1 MTTTLTQLHIQMGA
15 FFTNVQLKVL
25 NPNQPDLNE
34 LIINYIIQ
42 LNTEAGFLK
51 VDDENDADKSVIISI
66 SEDRSWISIYDE
78 ETEDQHIKKLNKL
91 AANLSKAFK
100 TTALSV
106 LVNDSDSLYVGLNIN
121 GVLKDTISNRSRKI
135 DFTKNKDILW
145 SDILTNNYSFDNII
159 TAWQNKS
166 HFVEDFLT
174 ELGKFIN
181 LDTSNLLT
189 GYEYLNQNK
198 LTKQVK
204 LNFAQKDKKK
214 PPELG
219 LTQFKTVASG
229 IVLDIKTGEKQTAEW
244 IITNEGSASRGLDIM
259 LTGTCIENDL
269 LIPELAKLRFFNPET
284 EIFHEYTSFFIET
297 ISTEKEKLFYVT
309 MEDIEI
315 PKGFK
320 PVLPMTT
327 KEYKRYSAI
336 QYKHALTI
344 NIRFRGGKE
353 GAGEFTVFFSPLA
366 NRQEGS
372 ASSTLVKMSL
382 EEWRKTNW

>member
-1 MTTTLTQLHIQMGA
+1 MGA
-15 FFTNVQLKVL
+15 FFTNVQLKVPE
-25 NPNQPDLNE
+25 PNQRDLSE
-34 LIINYIIQ
+34 QILNYIIQ
-42 LNTEAGFLK
+42 LNTEAGFLQ
-51 VDDENDADKSVIISI
+51 VDAENDADKSVIISI
-66 SEDRSWISIYDE
+66 SEDRSWISVYDE

-121 GVLKDTISNRSRKI
+121 GVLKDTISNRLRKA
-135 DFTKNKDILW
+135 DFSKNKPILW
-145 SDILTNNYSFDNII
+145 SGILTDNYSFDNII

-174 ELGKFIN
+174 QLGEFIN

-244 IITNEGSASRGLDIM
+244 IITNEGGASLGLDIM
-259 LTGTCIENDL
+259 ITGTCIENDL

-284 EIFHEYTSFFIET
+284 EIFHEYTSYFIET
-297 ISTEKEKLFYVT
+297 ISTENEKLFYVR

-320 PVLPMTT
+320 PIFPMTA
-327 KEYKRYSAI
+327 KEQKRYSEI

-353 GAGEFTVFFSPLA
+353 GSGEFTVFFCPLA

-372 ASSTLVKMSL
+372 ASSTLVKMPL